1 MDSLQKTQRHFL
13 LFCLLAQQLIAVSC
27 AIYFSSQEQS
37 TEAIFYIALLSAI
50 SCSLTIF
57 CIFKRYQ
64 LATFL
69 FLGSLAG
76 GMLFL
81 LVASNHQISA
91 LWCVLTLPTF
101 AMLLGRYSSL
111 MIITGLY
118 SIAVI
123 ILISGLSNSALT
135 AYDGTLIMRF
145 LFSYGLL
152 ASISMVIENKRFAL
166 LRQDDP
172 DDKNLTT
179 QDFLTQLPSR
189 YFLEE
194 KLEYWFQKFTVENRN
209 FSIILADLD
218 HCKSINDFHGRA
230 IGDLALKKMGRLLTQ
245 ELRREDIAAR
255 WSGNQLIILL
265 PNVAQDIASTIA
277 ERLRK
282 KASETN
288 LESNGAKIKLTLS
301 LGVTS
306 MARSSDLDNL
316 LSSAENCVCQAKQM
330 GRNLVISA

>member
-27 AIYFSSQEQS
+27 AIYFSSQEHS

-57 CIFKRYQ
+57 CIFKHYQ

-69 FLGSLAG
+69 FLSSLAS

-81 LVASNHQISA
+81 IVASNHQISA

-152 ASISMVIENKRFAL
+152 ASISMAIENKRFAL

-179 QDFLTQLPSR
+179 QDFLTQLPNR